1 MPRAPSG
8 QVIERQGKDGRT
20 FAIRYRVGGTRYY
33 ETTSAATRVEAEQEL
48 AATFRDVRNGTWQP
62 PRATPVVD
70 VPREESDL
78 HIAASEWVAER
89 RGELEP
95 RSVEA
100 LEWAL
105 SHILGHLAK
114 YPPSTI
120 TAAMIDSYRRAKL
133 HEGRLSRRSINRTIA
148 VLAQVLD
155 DVLEDGAPNP
165 ARGKKRRLKADKPER
180 IWLELDEL
188 RSLLAAAGDHR
199 ALLATMAMAG
209 LRVSEVCN
217 LRWRDVDLASGR
229 VHVALSKTA
238 AGRRTVALS
247 PDLLD
252 ELKMHRA
259 RSRWQEPEAL
269 VFQTR
274 NGTKRDRHNVRSR
287 VLLPVLGRANKVRE
301 KAELRPIAHVT
312 CHTLRRTYCSLLY
325 AAGASP
331 AYVMGQMGH
340 ESAALA
346 LEVYAKMMAR
356 QNDTGAA
363 MDELVRGPEWAQMGT
378 SSPNGRA
385 ALPVE
390 RTTVA
395 ANPLAETV

>member
-1 MPRAPSG
+1 MARPTG
-8 QVIERQGKDGRT
+8 QIVERQGKHGLT
-20 FAIRYRVGGTRYY
+20 FGIRYRVNGTRYY
-33 ETTSAATRVEAEQEL
+33 ETTSATARTEAEQEI
-48 AATFRDVRNGTWQP
+48 AATLRDVRRGTWRP
-62 PRATPVVD
+62 PKPTPVIEVA
-70 VPREESDL
+70 REEL
-78 HIAASEWVAER
+78 TFHVAASEWVAER
-89 RGELEP
+89 KDELEP

-105 SHILGHLAK
+105 SHVLGHLAE

-120 TAAMIDSYRRAKL
+120 TVTMVDSYKRAKL
-133 HEGRLSRRSINRTIA
+133 HEGRLSKRSINRTIA

-165 ARGKKRRLKADKPER
+165 ARGKKRRLKAGKPER

-188 RSLLAAAGDHR
+188 RSLLVAASDHR

-209 LRVSEVCN
+209 LRVSEACN

-229 VHVALSKTA
+229 VHVAQSKTD
-238 AGRRTVALS
+238 AGRRTVELS

-259 RSRWQEPEAL
+259 RSRWQEPEEL
-269 VFQTR
+269 VFPTR
-274 NGTKRDRHNVRSR
+274 NGTRRDRHNVRSR
-287 VLLPVLGRANKVRE
+287 VLLPVLGRANKARE
-301 KAELRPIAHVT
+301 QAELRPIAHVT
-312 CHTLRRTYCSLLY
+312 NHTLRRTFASLLY

-356 QNDTGAA
+356 QSDTGAA
-363 MDELVRGPEWAQMGT
+363 MDELVRGPEWAQTGT
-378 SSPNGRA
+378 NGNGRLPAVASLDTLEKANA
-385 ALPVE
+385 AL
-390 RTTVA
+390 
-395 ANPLAETV
+395 